1 LGVTRSLGYVESG
14 TRRMLRNDEAPDRMI
29 GFEMSRAYF
38 EEHVRRSDVEL
49 VGVEPVCDLLAIS

>member
-1 LGVTRSLGYVESG
+1 
-14 TRRMLRNDEAPDRMI
+14 MLRNDEAPDRMI